1 MPAAILDALLA
12 ELASDLAARRAAF
25 HGRDPVLPTRFRIGE
40 AAAAALAG
48 CGSLAAALWVAR
60 GGRDQQVTVDVRAAA
75 ASLLSFLLMRGPG
88 LEDFADARARN
99 TIALY
104 PTRDQRW
111 IHLHGGFPHLR
122 DGLLSLLGCA
132 DDRDAIAHAVA
143 RHEAQE
149 LEDAIAERRLCAA
162 IVRTGEEWDAHP
174 QGARLASTP
183 VVSIERIAESP
194 AEPLAP
200 GVARPLQD
208 VRVLD
213 LTRVLAGPTCARTL
227 AEHGAEVLRID
238 GPHLPRIS
246 AFVLDTSH
254 GKRRAGLDLRSA
266 EDAEQLR
273 SLVRGCDVFSQG
285 YRAGALEARGFGPA
299 ELAALRPGI
308 VVVSVNA
315 YGHAGPWRERAGW
328 EQLAQTVSGIAAEQ
342 GGGGD
347 PQLLPAAAC
356 DYTTGYLGALG
367 ALTALRRRTREGGS
381 WHVRVSLCQTAR
393 WLRGLGRADAE
404 PEGLPGDA
412 LAALMQT
419 TRLNSGALT
428 HLGPVV
434 RLSET
439 PARWDQPTG
448 PACEHPARWV
458 R

>member
-12 ELASDLAARRAAF
+12 ELAPDLPVPRATF
-25 HGRDPVLPTRFRIGE
+25 HGRDPVVATRLRIGA

-48 CGSLAAALWVAR
+48 CGSLAADLWAAR
-60 GGRDQQVTVDVRAAA
+60 GGRDQRLTVDVRAAA
-75 ASLLSFLLMRGPG
+75 TSLLSFLVMRGPG
-88 LEDFADARARN
+88 LEEFADARARN

-122 DGLLSLLGCA
+122 DGLLTLLGCP
-132 DDRDAIAHAVA
+132 DERDAIARAVA
-143 RHEAQE
+143 QHDALE
-149 LEDAIAERRLCAA
+149 LEDLIAERRLCGAV
-162 IVRTGEEWDAHP
+162 VRTGEEWDAHP
-174 QGARLASTP
+174 QGAHLASTP
-183 VVSIERIAESP
+183 AVWIERIADSP
-194 AEPLAP
+194 AEPLP
-200 GVARPLQD
+200 RGVARPLEG

-238 GPHLPRIS
+238 GPHLPRIA

-254 GKRRAGLDLRSA
+254 GKRRAGLDLRRT
-266 EDAEQLR
+266 ENAEQLR
-273 SLVRGCDVFSQG
+273 SLVRDCDVFSQG

-299 ELAALRPGI
+299 ELAVLRPGI

-315 YGHAGPWRERAGW
+315 YGHGGPWQGRAGW

-342 GGGGD
+342 GAGD
-347 PQLLPAAAC
+347 EPQLLPAAAC

-367 ALTALRRRTREGGS
+367 ALVALRRRTREGGS

-393 WLRGLGRADAE
+393 WLRDLGRADDVPDPLP
-404 PEGLPGDA
+404 PEA
-412 LAALMQT
+412 LAALMRT
-419 TRLNSGALT
+419 TPLKGGVLT

-434 RLSET
+434 QLSET
-439 PARWDQPTG
+439 PARWDLPTG
-448 PACEHPARWV
+448 PACEHPARWLG
-458 R
+458 